1 MSADR
6 ARMRDSASEGGCVA
20 RRAAPGN
27 EDTGKRN
34 PEIAVSARRA
44 RIGASGNDAQSVQSF
59 GKRSG
64 AVPKFGGSA
73 VAARGGW
80 KRIAGNQCRGGR
92 DQSGVRGKPPAGWAI

>member
-6 ARMRDSASEGGCVA
+6 ARMRDRARASGSVA
-20 RRAAPGN
+20 RRATPGN

-34 PEIAVSARRA
+34 PEIAFSARRA
-44 RIGASGNDAQSVQSF
+44 RIGTSGNDAQGVQSF

-73 VAARGGW
+73 VAARSGW
-80 KRIAGNQCRGGR
+80 KRIAGNQCRRGR
-92 DQSGVRGKPPAGWAI
+92 NQSRVGEKPPAGWAI